1 MAIDYFVTNLQIK
14 KPNADKNALDKH
26 AFEIQSTIISM
37 GPHGAATFI
46 TSLGCIIQWLK
57 AGLVEKSGENGKY
70 LDDLCGNLRN
80 VTKSEYR

>member
-26 AFEIQSTIISM
+26 AFEIESTIISM

-46 TSLGCIIQWLK
+46 TAFAAIIQCFRE
-57 AGLVEKSGENGKY
+57 GLENWDGKNGEY
-70 LDDLCGNLRN
+70 IDDLCISLRKKI
-80 VTKSEYR
+80 VRE